1 MEQQIFVFSP
11 GRALQD
17 PLALAS
23 LVLVL
28 GVGVGLA
35 IFLLQ
40 VHDHQKVSYNFRFQI
55 ADQNLHQS
63 NRQPDRQS
71 AVGREGC
78 VEQSSIPRSSLE
90 SHPRI

>member
-23 LVLVL
+23 IVLVL

-35 IFLLQ
+35 IFCCKYTTIKRFRTNRH
-40 VHDHQKVSYNFRFQI
+40 VGSCSYSTKFVVCFYVVSQSDLSLI
-55 ADQNLHQS
+55 PKHQS
-63 NRQPDRQS
+63 AYRY
-71 AVGREGC
+71 VW
-78 VEQSSIPRSSLE
+78 
-90 SHPRI
+90 